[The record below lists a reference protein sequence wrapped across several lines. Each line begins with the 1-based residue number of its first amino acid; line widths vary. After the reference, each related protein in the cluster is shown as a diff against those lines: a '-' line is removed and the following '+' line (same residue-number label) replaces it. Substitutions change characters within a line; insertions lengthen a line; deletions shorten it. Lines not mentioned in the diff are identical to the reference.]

1 MAWLWERSMIRCFL
15 PISLGFYIFLFS
27 CCQFGFTGCQQ
38 FFFTPE
44 GSFFPPHARICLTL
58 KNTEMNEVKYFTKEG
73 LQKQRDELERLKSVE
88 RPAISQQIAEAREK
102 GDLSENAEYDAAK
115 NAQAMLELRISK
127 LEETLQAARVIDE
140 SQIDTSR
147 VSILSKIKLKNLKN
161 NAVMTY
167 TLVPENEA
175 DIKKGR
181 ISVNSPIARGLLGKS
196 VGESVEI
203 EVPAGMMSFSILEI
217 SRG

>member
-1 MAWLWERSMIRCFL
+1 M
-15 PISLGFYIFLFS
+15 
-27 CCQFGFTGCQQ
+27 
-38 FFFTPE
+38 
-44 GSFFPPHARICLTL
+44 
-58 KNTEMNEVKYFTKEG
+58 
-73 LQKQRDELERLKSVE
+73 E